1 MLCGIFL
8 FIFLIMIK
16 LDYTNLEK
24 EKQSPDSYI
33 MKIKDGGGAEGVITK
48 VPEYEVN
55 MKVAVK
61 LKDLLEKNNFNVIM
75 TKTTHSESPGNI
87 ERANVGNDNNADLEI
102 RIHCDRLIM
111 QMFMEHQC
119 LCQKSLDIRAI

>member
-24 EKQSPDSYI
+24 EKQSPDSDI

-119 LCQKSLDIRAI
+119 LCQKSLDMRAI

>member
-24 EKQSPDSYI
+24 EKQSPDSDI

-87 ERANVGNDNNADLEI
+87 ERANVGNDNNAYLEI

-119 LCQKSLDIRAI
+119 LCQKSLDMRAI